1 MSFSYSNISPILTVA
16 TIIGL
21 YFLLGRLMSVE
32 KSEYKTEKSFETL
45 SAKYLVFDLK
55 HLGIFLVMVGASGYL
70 FYEIFLLFT
79 GFRTSL
85 LSDALIVV
93 APRIELLLMPSLFW
107 ALLSSS
113 LLIVLLIKRQLKDDW
128 KEYMAYYNLK
138 YKFNYAKAA
147 VYLTRTLAVITIV
160 ITIASLDWFS
170 SFGHKEIKMNVFLSL
185 GTKSYHYSDVSNVI
199 AVMKVKAPNG
209 NIRNE
214 PYFLVTFNDGNK
226 WSSRDHG
233 FNDQQKNKEI
243 IALVSKQSN
252 KALSQVEFE

>member
-1 MSFSYSNISPILTVA
+1 MSFSYSNITPILTVA
-16 TIIGL
+16 TILGL
-21 YFLLGRLMSVE
+21 YFLLGKLVPAE

-45 SAKYLVFDLK
+45 SAKYRIFDLK
-55 HLGIFLVMVGASGYL
+55 YMGIFLVMVVISGYL

-85 LSDALIVV
+85 LSDAVIVV
-93 APRIELLLMPSLFW
+93 GPRIELLLMPSLFC

-113 LLIVLLIKRQLKDDW
+113 LLITLLIKRQLKDDW
-128 KEYMAYYNLK
+128 NEYMAYYNLK

-147 VYLTRTLAVITIV
+147 VYLTRILAVITVIV
-160 ITIASLDWFS
+160 TIASLDWFS
-170 SFGHKEIKMNVFLSL
+170 SFGQKEIKMNGFLSL

-199 AVMKVKAPNG
+199 VVMKVKAPNG

-233 FNDQQKNKEI
+233 FSDQQKNKEI

-252 KALSQVEFE
+252 KAPSQVEFE